1 MSKGNEVKN
10 FIDNSSQSCQNV
22 IDLNTTIGN
31 IFSKSYASGSK
42 SKKWDKSKKKNLA
55 TSRFSLVS
63 NSYGPKKKG
72 VPKFCPKYFLLQK
85 SMNNGI
91 FF

>member
-1 MSKGNEVKN
+1 MSKENEVKN
-10 FIDNSSQSCQNV
+10 FIDNSSQSCLNI

-31 IFSKSYASGSK
+31 IFSKPYASGIK

-63 NSYGPKKKG
+63 NCYGPKKKS
-72 VPKFCPKYFLLQK
+72 CPICSILHN
-85 SMNNGI
+85 SMKN
-91 FF
+91 